1 MEKSSTENI
10 ESSVS
15 RGRCKRWYPIDL
27 GSRMINCAAATQGKE
42 EEGEGVWRKN
52 KARKSSKSKW
62 CVDIMRA
69 VDVALDATG
78 ETFGFDP
85 LETP

>member
-1 MEKSSTENI
+1 M
-10 ESSVS
+10 V
-15 RGRCKRWYPIDL
+15 
-27 GSRMINCAAATQGKE
+27 NCAAATQGKE

-52 KARKSSKSKW
+52 KARKSSKSR

-69 VDVALDATG
+69 VHLALDATG
-78 ETFGFDP
+78 ETLGFDP